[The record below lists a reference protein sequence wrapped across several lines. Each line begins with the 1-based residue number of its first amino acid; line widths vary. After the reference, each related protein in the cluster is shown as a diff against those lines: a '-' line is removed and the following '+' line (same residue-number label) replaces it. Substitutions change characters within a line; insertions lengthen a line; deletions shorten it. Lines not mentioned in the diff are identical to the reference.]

1 MSRRTALCGAM
12 AVSVVLAFPIAGSH
26 VPAALAAAK
35 HAKPP
40 TQLWNRYPLGKRL
53 HSGDRP
59 VARHVTP
66 PGKPG
71 VRAPSSRTPS
81 AGGGFAALAVAG
93 WALVPLV
100 LLIVAAAFLCRYR
113 LAGWIGSRRND
124 SEVGYL
130 TGLMER
136 SVSTSSESTVA
147 VPHSSSSDSVGDLAA
162 QSLLP
167 RASAESI
174 EGLLDA
180 LKQELRTSSA
190 VDVGRVRGII
200 LSTVER
206 RTLFLM
212 AERRGV
218 PYSRLFMASEDELLD
233 AILEADGVAE
243 YDGSLAAARKVQ
255 SITEE
260 ALSQHL
266 EREQC

>member
-1 MSRRTALCGAM
+1 LAM
-12 AVSVVLAFPIAGSH
+12 AE
-26 VPAALAAAK
+26 
-35 HAKPP
+35 
-40 TQLWNRYPLGKRL
+40 
-53 HSGDRP
+53 
-59 VARHVTP
+59 
-66 PGKPG
+66 
-71 VRAPSSRTPS
+71 
-81 AGGGFAALAVAG
+81 